1 MIGLWYAQ
9 FLDIDELDVD
19 TVMER
24 VSRLCKVCRG

>member
-1 MIGLWYAQ
+1 MVYGYAK

-24 VSRLCKVCRG
+24 VSRLCKACPD